1 MKKQLIKQSPNFADT
16 ILSVINALVI
26 VMNTK
31 GQIIHFNQACEKMTG
46 YTFAEVEG
54 KYVWDLFLI
63 PAEIKPVQEQW
74 SHILSGEYPNYYRNY
89 WCDRQGN
96 LHLIDWSST
105 VLLDEQ
111 GEINYIIGTGIDITE
126 SHERAE
132 RERLVNDI
140 AQQIR
145 SSLNLS
151 EILDNT
157 VNELRKFLNC
167 DRVVVFDFAE
177 DYSGVIVAESVA
189 EGYLSLLGQKIVD
202 TCFQT
207 GGIAF
212 VSYTNGKKWAVNDVK
227 KVGLPECYLELLT
240 SFQVKSS
247 LVVPILL
254 KEEKNA
260 KLYLWGLLIAHQ
272 CGQTREWHE
281 QELECLDQLSV
292 QLSIAIQQSL
302 FYQQAQSEIQEKKE
316 AELALSKTN
325 ELLETAVYKRTQRL
339 SAINA
344 QLQNEIRERRQAEMA
359 VRLQNR
365 KSELFY
371 QITLKIRR
379 SLKLPDILQTT
390 VDEVRQMLAVDRVLI
405 YQIFPNGTGRTIA
418 ESLATGCSSI
428 LNIPFPAEV
437 FPQEYQEAYAKG
449 KVRAIANMEYTYQDK
464 TPCLVDFLASL
475 GVKAKLV
482 VPISINE
489 KLWGLLVA
497 HHCQSFR
504 YWTNF
509 EIELLQQLGN
519 QVGIALAQSQMWL
532 SLQEKEKRYRTIV
545 ETATEGIWMID
556 CDDYTTFVN
565 QKIADMLQY
574 NITEMN
580 NTVFWH
586 YIDHDSE
593 DEKLANLEKYRRGTL
608 DQQDFKF
615 QRRDGS
621 TLWTIISAAPLWDEY
636 HNYLGSIAMITDIT
650 DRKLAEAKLQKSLE
664 EKEVLLK
671 EIHHR
676 VKNNLYVI
684 YNLLDL
690 QSNCTEDE
698 NIKTL
703 FLDSQ
708 NRIQTMALIHEQ
720 LYQSDNLSEINFAEY
735 IYNLA
740 HNLLSSFG
748 PHSEV
753 TLDIDV
759 QSEVCFNLETAIPC
773 SLLINELITNSLKYA
788 FPSQTPGVITI
799 KLHQASDEK
808 YHLIIG
814 DNGQGIPAHIDWR
827 NTNSLGLRLVN
838 ILAEQL
844 EAEIQLENTAGTY
857 FHLQFDYLNYEQ
869 RF

>member
-1 MKKQLIKQSPNFADT
+1 M
-16 ILSVINALVI
+16 
-26 VMNTK
+26 
-31 GQIIHFNQACEKMTG
+31 HFNQACEKITG

-74 SHILSGEYPNYYRNY
+74 ANILSGEYPNYYRNY
-89 WCDRQGN
+89 WCDRQGD

-105 VLLDEQ
+105 VLLDEK
-111 GEINYIIGTGIDITE
+111 GEINYIIGTGIDVTE

-132 RERLVNDI
+132 KEQLINDI

-177 DYSGVIVAESVA
+177 DYSGLIIAESVA
-189 EGYLSLLGQKIVD
+189 EGYLSLLGRTIVD

-212 VSYTNGKKWAVNDVK
+212 VSYTNGKKWAVNDVE
-227 KVGLPECYLELLT
+227 KVGLPPCYLELLT

-272 CGQTREWHE
+272 CGQTREWQE

-302 FYQQAQSEIQEKKE
+302 FYEQAQSEIREKKE

-390 VDEVRQMLAVDRVLI
+390 VDEVRQMLLVDRVLI

-418 ESLATGCSSI
+418 ESLAVDCTSI
-428 LNIPFPAEV
+428 LNIPFPVEV

-449 KVRAIANMEYTYQDK
+449 KVRAIANVEHTYQDK

-489 KLWGLLVA
+489 KLWGLLIA
-497 HHCQSFR
+497 HHCQCFR

-556 CDDYTTFVN
+556 CDDYTNFVN
-565 QKIADMLQY
+565 QKMADMLQY
-574 NITEMN
+574 NISQMN
-580 NTVFWH
+580 N
-586 YIDHDSE
+586 
-593 DEKLANLEKYRRGTL
+593 
-608 DQQDFKF
+608 
-615 QRRDGS
+615 
-621 TLWTIISAAPLWDEY
+621 
-636 HNYLGSIAMITDIT
+636 
-650 DRKLAEAKLQKSLE
+650 
-664 EKEVLLK
+664 
-671 EIHHR
+671 
-676 VKNNLYVI
+676 
-684 YNLLDL
+684 
-690 QSNCTEDE
+690 
-698 NIKTL
+698 
-703 FLDSQ
+703 
-708 NRIQTMALIHEQ
+708 
-720 LYQSDNLSEINFAEY
+720 
-735 IYNLA
+735 
-740 HNLLSSFG
+740 
-748 PHSEV
+748 
-753 TLDIDV
+753 
-759 QSEVCFNLETAIPC
+759 
-773 SLLINELITNSLKYA
+773 
-788 FPSQTPGVITI
+788 
-799 KLHQASDEK
+799 
-808 YHLIIG
+808 
-814 DNGQGIPAHIDWR
+814 
-827 NTNSLGLRLVN
+827 
-838 ILAEQL
+838 
-844 EAEIQLENTAGTY
+844 
-857 FHLQFDYLNYEQ
+857 
-869 RF
+869 